1 MASTRRTFIRDTAL
15 AGAGLS
21 LPNRP
26 FPLHAPD
33 PFIKKPGF
41 SLLVLATNWGFNG
54 SMEDF
59 CTRVKADGYDGF
71 EVWVP
76 DTEKGRSDLMNAAAK
91 HGLSFGL
98 LCGGYQP
105 EPDKHLAHF
114 EKALTDACAM
124 KPLYVNCHSGRDYF
138 SFEDNR
144 KFVEAGLQ
152 RSKSSGVPVYHETH
166 RGRIMFATT
175 VTKRFMDAYPDLKLT
190 LDISHWCNVHESLLE
205 DQEAVVAQALERT
218 EHIHT
223 RVGHA
228 EGPQVNDP
236 RAPEWAEAVSRHLG
250 WWDKVVARKAAAGQ
264 QLTMLT
270 EFGPPNYLP
279 ALPYTRQPVA
289 DQWAINVH
297 MKNLLR
303 ERYR

>member
-1 MASTRRTFIRDTAL
+1 MASSRRTFIRDTAL

-21 LPNRP
+21 LLNRP
-26 FPLHAPD
+26 FPLHTPN
-33 PFIKKPGF
+33 PLIKKPGF

-59 CTRVKADGYDGF
+59 CARVKADGYDGF

-76 DTEKGRSDLMNAAAK
+76 DTEKGRGDLMNAAAK

-98 LCGGYQP
+98 LCGGSQP

-114 EKALTDACAM
+114 EKALADACAM

-205 DQEAVVAQALERT
+205 DQEAVVTQALERT

-236 RAPEWAEAVSRHLG
+236 RAPEWAEAVNRHLG

-264 QLTMLT
+264 RLTMLT